1 MGKATSGL
9 QSLATMAHLLARQ
22 HELNDLLET
31 AAEQACTAMGAAT
44 VSISAIVPDGHAIRT
59 IINVGDLADD
69 EERWPEAELYLIAGD
84 ERLTATMLD
93 RMSSVDSVDDPD
105 CPDYEREHLER
116 LGKGSSLT
124 TAIVVDGQA
133 WGELY
138 VTRHIGD
145 EAFSQ
150 DAIAYA
156 EVLAAILAAAVS
168 SSIRETTLQEL
179 AFHDPLTGLLNRRAL
194 DEHGAGLFDLGDD
207 AARDVA
213 VVAIDINDL
222 KLVNDSLGHAT
233 GDRVIRAVASALA
246 SAFEPLKSSVVA
258 RAGGDEFTVL
268 VSGRDVGMVEQ
279 TVNVL
284 CREVSKT
291 ASLTGLSAGIAAV
304 VLTQTSTVSMSEVF
318 AAADRALYAAKRSGS
333 RTAVIAADVTARRAD
348 ADAG

>member
-1 MGKATSGL
+1 MGNATSGL
-9 QSLATMAHLLARQ
+9 QSLARMAHLLARQ

-31 AAEQACTAMGAAT
+31 AAEQACAAMGAAT
-44 VSISAIVPDGHAIRT
+44 VSISAIVPEGHAIRT
-59 IINVGDLADD
+59 IINVGDLAVG
-69 EERWPEAELYLIAGD
+69 EERWPDDETYAIAGD
-84 ERLTATMLD
+84 ERLTSTMLD
-93 RMSSVDSVDDPD
+93 RMSSVDSIDDPD
-105 CPDYEREHLER
+105 CPDRERDQLTR

-124 TAIVVDGQA
+124 TAIVVDGKA

-138 VTRHIGD
+138 VTRHIGHQVFD
-145 EAFSQ
+145 E
-150 DAIAYA
+150 DAVAYA

-194 DEHGAGLFDLGDD
+194 DEHGARLFDLGGESV
-207 AARDVA
+207 RDVA

-233 GDRVIRAVASALA
+233 GDRVIRAVGMALA
-246 SAFEPLKSSVVA
+246 AAFEPLKSSIVA

-291 ASLTGLSAGIAAV
+291 SSLTGLSAGIAAV
-304 VLTQTSTVSMSEVF
+304 VLTKTSTVSMSEVF
-318 AAADRALYAAKRSGS
+318 AAADRALYGAKRTGS
-333 RTAVIAADVTARRAD
+333 PTAVIATDLIPRRAD
-348 ADAG
+348 AG